1 MHRLIWFVLLLS
13 FAATAEESG
22 GEAQRL
28 YAALNMLNQEQ
39 QAIYQ
44 QFQMVQELR
53 RDNSQAIY
61 GVQIRPAQTAG
72 EVPNY
77 TDVIEAQ
84 KTATR
89 RREEL
94 DRQADRLLARY
105 NEIEEEKK
113 PLRQRIYSLTI
124 SK

>member
-1 MHRLIWFVLLLS
+1 MHRLIWILLLLS
-13 FAATAEESG
+13 FSATAEDIGSEQ
-22 GEAQRL
+22 QRL

-39 QAIYQ
+39 HAIYQ

-61 GVQIRPAQTAG
+61 GFQVRPAQTAG

-77 TDVIEAQ
+77 TDVVEAQ
-84 KTATR
+84 KTSAR

>member
-1 MHRLIWFVLLLS
+1 MHRLIWVLLLLS
-13 FAATAEESG
+13 FGVGAEEQG
-22 GEAQRL
+22 GELQRL

-44 QFQMVQELR
+44 QFQMVQDLR

-61 GVQIRPAQTAG
+61 GVQIRPALTAG

-84 KTATR
+84 KSATR

-94 DRQADRLLARY
+94 DQQADRLLARY

-113 PLRQRIYSLTI
+113 PLRQRIYSVTI